1 MSICYTKLDEG
12 SSFFLIKVKELK
24 KAIYSCF
31 KMIKEYIF
39 VAS

>member
-1 MSICYTKLDEG
+1 MSICYKKTDEG
-12 SSFFLIKVKELK
+12 SSFFLRKVKELK
-24 KAIYSCF
+24 KEIYSCF